1 VFTALG
7 LVKIIW
13 ALGFHVLYVA
23 GREIITAKVT
33 QNVRD
38 VKGQE
43 KRLIDCLVPVVEAK
57 DM

>member
-1 VFTALG
+1 VFIALG
-7 LVKIIW
+7 QGKIIL
-13 ALGFHVLYVA
+13 ALEFHVLYVA
-23 GREIITAKVT
+23 GRGIITAEVT
-33 QNVRD
+33 QNVRN